1 MRNIYN
7 ANHIAYQYNLS
18 IIINIKELDMAL
30 KREKKVKSKSDY
42 TYPQF
47 CFRIPEN
54 KADQFEKVQNKIEEL
69 YEYYKSTQ
77 GEDEKTI
84 KRNEII
90 IEALDLGLKELKKR
104 K

>member
-1 MRNIYN
+1 
-7 ANHIAYQYNLS
+7 
-18 IIINIKELDMAL
+18 MAL
-30 KREKKVKSKSDY
+30 NREKKAKSNSEY

-54 KADQFEKVQNKIEEL
+54 KAVQFEKVQNEIEKL
-69 YEYYKSTQ
+69 YDHYKSTQ
-77 GEDEKTI
+77 ADDEKTI

-90 IEALDLGLKELKKR
+90 IEALSIGIKELKKR